1 MTQSDIISCNLSL
14 CAWCDMQ
21 DHGGREREG
30 HTRSWRPRE
39 RFVVTYRIMEAERD
53 GHTRSWMQRERF
65 VVTYR
70 IMEAERESVVD
81 RAISGVMCRWA
92 ELFM

>member
-1 MTQSDIISCNLSL
+1 MTQSDIIYCNLSL
-14 CAWCDMQ
+14 CAWCAMQDHGDREREMDTQ
-21 DHGGREREG
+21 DHGGR
-30 HTRSWRPRE
+30 
-39 RFVVTYRIMEAERD
+39 ERD

-81 RAISGVMCRWA
+81 
-92 ELFM
+92 